1 MIRPVTVAI
10 AIECSQR
17 AASVAM
23 SLEEGPI
30 LEESLADPPRS
41 GDDLLPALDRLA
53 RRAQIAPSDI
63 SLVAVSTGP
72 GSFTG
77 IRIAVT
83 VARTLALTSSAH
95 VVGIPSALVALHS
108 AAYPPAVQGEIDAG
122 KPVLAILA
130 VKGNDY
136 WATEARR
143 VDAHSWELTAPPGI
157 GVAARQDVTHLAALL
172 GDQFLP
178 AELRAKADSAGI
190 AVLSLAP
197 RASACLALA
206 RAHVMRHGPDD
217 PAALLPLYPRRPE
230 AVRLWEARQQS

>member
-1 MIRPVTVAI
+1 MTVAI

-17 AASVAM
+17 SASVAL
-23 SLEEGPI
+23 SLEGGPI

-53 RRAQIAPSDI
+53 RRAKIEPSDI

-83 VARTLALTSSAH
+83 VARTLALTRSAH

-108 AAYPPAVQGEIDAG
+108 AAYSPGVQSEMDAG

-130 VKGNDY
+130 VKGNDF

-143 VDAHSWELTAPPGI
+143 LDGHSWELTAPPGI
-157 GVAARQDVTHLAALL
+157 RDAAEQEVAHLAALL
-172 GDQFLP
+172 ADQFLP
-178 AELRAKADSAGI
+178 GELRAKTESAGV

-206 RAHVMRHGPDD
+206 HAHRMRYGPDD